1 MSSDHD
7 DARRRERLER
17 AQERRDRAAG
27 RREPGRARSRARHRL
42 STDAIVETALRI
54 ADEDGLEAVSM
65 RRIAADLRVGT
76 MSLYHHVG
84 DKDELVELMAD
95 AISAELLVPGE
106 ILGDWRAALR
116 ALAQR
121 TRDTFVRHPWLID
134 TAGQRPLVTP
144 NQLRHIE
151 QSIAIVADLDVDR
164 ETAIGMVMA
173 VDDYT
178 IGYVFRRSRFG
189 GGDRPAATDAD
200 RARVR
205 ALLDT
210 GEFPRLAEVYRTEP
224 DLAPPADTFDRGLEW
239 IFDGMQTVLDA
250 RRG

>member
-1 MSSDHD
+1 MSSDD
-7 DARRRERLER
+7 PDARRRERLER

-27 RREPGRARSRARHRL
+27 RRARSRARPGL
-42 STDAIVETALRI
+42 DTDAIVETALRI
-54 ADEDGLEAVSM
+54 ADEDGLDAVSM

-116 ALAQR
+116 AIAQG
-121 TRDTFVRHPWLID
+121 TRAMFERHPWLID
-134 TAGQRPLVTP
+134 TAGRRPLITP
-144 NQLRHIE
+144 NQLRHVE
-151 QSIAIVADLDVDR
+151 QSIAFVADLDVDR
-164 ETAIGMVMA
+164 DTAIAMVMA

-178 IGYVFRRSRFG
+178 IGHVFRRSRFG
-189 GGDRPAATDAD
+189 GGERPPATDRD
-200 RARVR
+200 RERVR
-205 ALLDT
+205 ELLAS
-210 GEFPRLAEVYRTEP
+210 GEFPRLAEAYRSQP
-224 DLAPPADTFDRGLEW
+224 DLEPPGDTFDRGLEW
-239 IFDGMQTVLDA
+239 LFDGMQALLDA